1 MSGRGFETYNTKEA
15 KKEHSKE
22 AKADEETK
30 EEEEEAAVPL
40 VTHVNIT
47 LHSIFSNVEVYLNN
61 QQCYT
66 SNGLYADKS
75 HTSNNF
81 SWSISE

>member
-1 MSGRGFETYNTKEA
+1 MVSKLTTPKNL
-15 KKEHSKE
+15 KKEHNKE

-30 EEEEEAAVPL
+30 EEEEEAVFPL
-40 VTHVNIT
+40 VTHVNKT
-47 LHSIFSNVEVYLNN
+47 LHSIFSNIEVYFNN

-66 SNGLYADKS
+66 SNGFYADKS
-75 HTSNNF
+75 YTSNNF